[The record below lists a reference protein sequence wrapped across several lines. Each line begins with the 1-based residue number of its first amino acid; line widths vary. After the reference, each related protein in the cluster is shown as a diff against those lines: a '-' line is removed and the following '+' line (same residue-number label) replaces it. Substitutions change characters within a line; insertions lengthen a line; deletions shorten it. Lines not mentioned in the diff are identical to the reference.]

1 MVKIMHVRP
10 PRRTCFTVRPESM
23 RYRSFAPAEGQTATC
38 ITGRRT
44 APRYAGRTRLT
55 TAHDVSDPTESTAL
69 SRTIASTAT
78 IRLASI
84 PRSSLL
90 YTPLE
95 DRFERITRL
104 ARRALGTPVAAVTLV
119 DASKQWFK
127 SVTGWAISELPVAN
141 SLCQW
146 TIQAQSLTMIG
157 DLTAD
162 TRTADHPLVTDGP
175 KFRAYAGAPLSNDEG
190 LTVGTF
196 CIYDVRRREFSDA
209 DRQTLEDLRNLAQ
222 QEFLSDR
229 LNDFYAQLT
238 QKLGVSR
245 RESMMD
251 ALTHLWNRRGASVL
265 LRNAMDRADRM
276 GNALA
281 VMAIDLDEFKRVN
294 DTFSH
299 QVGDEVLR
307 RLARRLVACTRSSD
321 FSCRIGGD
329 EFLLIMV
336 DTDADAAHAVAERLR
351 ADVTGTPVRT
361 RQGALP
367 ISVSIGGTVRE
378 PGETISADELIARA
392 DNGLMQSK
400 RSGRNRV
407 AMTA

>member
-1 MVKIMHVRP
+1 M
-10 PRRTCFTVRPESM
+10 
-23 RYRSFAPAEGQTATC
+23 
-38 ITGRRT
+38 
-44 APRYAGRTRLT
+44 
-55 TAHDVSDPTESTAL
+55 SDPTESTAL

-78 IRLASI
+78 IKLARI

-104 ARRALGTPVAAVTLV
+104 SRRALDVPVAAVTLV

-127 SVTGWAISELPVAN
+127 SVTGWAISELPVAK

-146 TIQAQSLTMIG
+146 TIQSASMTLIG

-162 TRTADHPLVTDGP
+162 ARTADHPLVRDGP
-175 KFRAYAGAPLSNDEG
+175 QFRTYAGSPLCNDEG
-190 LTVGTF
+190 VTVGTF
-196 CIYDVRRREFSDA
+196 CVYDVRRREFSAA

-238 QKLGVSR
+238 KKLGVSR

-276 GNALA
+276 QNGLSI
-281 VMAIDLDEFKRVN
+281 MAIDLDDFKRIN
-294 DTFSH
+294 DSYGH
-299 QVGDEVLR
+299 RVGDEVLR
-307 RLARRLVACTRSSD
+307 RLARRLVACTRSTD

-351 ADVTGTPVRT
+351 ADVTGTPVHT
-361 RQGALP
+361 RQGPLP

-378 PGETISADELIARA
+378 PGETIGTDELIARA
-392 DNGLMQSK
+392 DEGLMRSK

-407 AMTA
+407 AMAG